1 MGRTLAGKR
10 NDTRDL
16 VRSKRRDDTT
26 NVAETG
32 AASVHQAN
40 ADTSTSKLAPG
51 LYVTATPIGN
61 LGDISSRAREVMAAA
76 DLVLCEDTRV
86 TGRLLHLLGLKRPL
100 LPYHDHNGER
110 MRPQIIERLLAGES
124 MVLVSDAGTPCIADP
139 GFKLV
144 RAVREV
150 GIPVRSVPG
159 ACSVVSA
166 LSIAGLPTDRFLF
179 SGFLPSRA
187 TERRSALQA
196 LRSLDATLVFLE
208 SPARISAS
216 LADCAGILGPR
227 QAAIGRELTKLHEEV
242 RTGRLDALAA
252 EIAAG
257 PALRGEIVLL
267 IAAGDE
273 ARPMPGDEE
282 IDEALRRALI
292 DNKPGRAAAIV
303 ARATGISRDLLY
315 DRALLLKT

>member
-1 MGRTLAGKR
+1 MKGQ
-10 NDTRDL
+10 
-16 VRSKRRDDTT
+16 
-26 NVAETG
+26 
-32 AASVHQAN
+32 HQPI
-40 ADTSTSKLAPG
+40 APG
-51 LYVTATPIGN
+51 LYLVATPIGAAR
-61 LGDISSRAREVMAAA
+61 DITLRALDIFAAA
-76 DLVLCEDTRV
+76 DILVAEDTR
-86 TGRLLHLLGLKRPL
+86 TLRHLLDIHGVAIGDRPL
-100 LPYHDHNGER
+100 WAYHDHNGER

-150 GIPVRSVPG
+150 GIPVRSIPG

-187 TERRSALQA
+187 TERRSALLA